1 MTDYRTIL
9 ELDLERVARP
19 ASFTFDDVT
28 RRRDRKRRNKR
39 MAAGVVGNAVFVAV
53 IWIVTTG
60 GPFDRAATPAVPGGG
75 ETGPTE
81 VTEVTPPVSAVGP
94 VPETDYLLDLDTGEM
109 TPLPGAFSGST
120 DAFSTPQGYAVS
132 PDGSRLAY
140 ADWAE
145 KGNYQSNYQIFV
157 KNLADDF
164 AQLVTYPEDVNQA
177 LSPAWSPD
185 GSKIAYIGWHDDY
198 ATGGEHQGADLR
210 DVFVLDLA
218 TNESAQLTFAE
229 PDPAKPDWT
238 PWDAYSPAFTPDGA
252 SIVYYTNRWVSRG
265 PLGTSEE
272 ETRMVPVAGGKSVRV
287 PVDISQLS
295 PDGTLLIYGCGWT
308 GERGWYVENVGRI
321 DDPSSMCVANADGT
335 AERVLVP
342 HQGDAIIGGD
352 WSPDGTRIAY
362 FAFHSTDV
370 SIVDIATGQI
380 THVAEGYWPTWL
392 DDHTLIIEMD
402 RCYDPA
408 TDRRADPC

>member
-1 MTDYRTIL
+1 MISERDLL
-9 ELDLERVARP
+9 EQALSRFEPEPGLTERIY
-19 ASFTFDDVT
+19 

-39 MAAGVVGNAVFVAV
+39 LAAGVVGIAVFVAS

-60 GPFDRAATPAVPGGG
+60 GPFDRAATPAVPGG

-109 TPLPGAFSGST
+109 TPLPNGIAGSA

-140 ADWAE
+140 ADWTD
-145 KGNYQSNYQIFV
+145 KNGNYGIFV
-157 KNLADDF
+157 RDLNEDF
-164 AQLVTYPEDVNQA
+164 SELVTYNAVTHA

-210 DVFVLDLA
+210 DVFVVDLA
-218 TNESAQLTFAE
+218 TNESTQLTFAE

-238 PWDAYSPAFTPDGA
+238 PWSAFSPSFTLDGS
-252 SIVYYTNRWVSRG
+252 SIVYSASRWRKG
-265 PLGTSEE
+265 QLGSED
-272 ETRMVPVAGGKSVRV
+272 ETRMVPVAGGESVRLK
-287 PVDISQLS
+287 VDIRGLS

-308 GERGWYVENVGRI
+308 GERGWYVENFGRV

-342 HQGDAIIGGD
+342 HQGDAIVGGD

-362 FAFHSTDV
+362 FAFHSSDV
-370 SIVDIATGQI
+370 SIVDVATGLV

-402 RCYDPA
+402 RCYNPA
-408 TDRRADPC
+408 TGRRALPC

>member
-1 MTDYRTIL
+1 MTDYRTVL
-9 ELDLERVARP
+9 EHDLARVGP
-19 ASFTFDDVT
+19 APFGFEDVV

-39 MAAGVVGNAVFVAV
+39 IAAGIVGIVVFVAAV
-53 IWIVTTG
+53 WIVRDVAVLDLSES
-60 GPFDRAATPAVPGGG
+60 PAAPGGG

-94 VPETDYLLDLDTGEM
+94 VPETDYQLDLDTGET
-109 TPLPGAFSGST
+109 TPLPNGIAGSA

-140 ADWAE
+140 ADWTD
-145 KGNYQSNYQIFV
+145 KNGNYGIFV
-157 KNLADDF
+157 RDLNEDVSE
-164 AQLVTYPEDVNQA
+164 LVTYNAVTHA

-185 GSKIAYIGWHDDY
+185 GSKISYIGWHDDY
-198 ATGGEHQGADLR
+198 ATGEEHQGADLR
-210 DVFVLDLA
+210 DVFVVDLA
-218 TNESAQLTFAE
+218 TNESTQLTFAE

-238 PWDAYSPAFTPDGA
+238 PWSAFSPSFTPDGS
-252 SIVYYTNRWVSRG
+252 SIVYSASRWRKG
-265 PLGTSEE
+265 QFGSED
-272 ETRMVPVAGGKSVRV
+272 ETRMVPVAGGESVRLK
-287 PVDISQLS
+287 VDIWGLS

-308 GERGWYVENVGRI
+308 GERGWYVETFGRV

-342 HQGDAIIGGD
+342 HQGDAIVGGD

-362 FAFHSTDV
+362 FAFHSSDV
-370 SIVDIATGQI
+370 SIVDVATGLV

-402 RCYDPA
+402 RCYNPA
-408 TDRRADPC
+408 TGRRAIPC

>member
-1 MTDYRTIL
+1 
-9 ELDLERVARP
+9 
-19 ASFTFDDVT
+19 
-28 RRRDRKRRNKR
+28 
-39 MAAGVVGNAVFVAV
+39 
-53 IWIVTTG
+53 VTTG

-94 VPETDYLLDLDTGEM
+94 VPGTDYLLDLDTGEM
-109 TPLPGAFSGST
+109 TPLPNGIAGSA

-132 PDGSRLAY
+132 PDGSKLAY
-140 ADWAE
+140 ADWTD
-145 KGNYQSNYQIFV
+145 KNGNYGIFV
-157 KNLADDF
+157 RDLNEDYS
-164 AQLVTYPEDVNQA
+164 QLVTYSSDVTHA

-185 GSKIAYIGWHDDY
+185 GSKIAYIGFHEDY
-198 ATGGEHQGADLR
+198 ATGGEHQGANLR
-210 DVFVLDLA
+210 DVFVVDLA
-218 TNESAQLTFAE
+218 TNESTQLTFAE

-287 PVDISQLS
+287 TVDISQLS

-308 GERGWYVENVGRI
+308 GERGWYVENVGRV

-342 HQGDAIIGGD
+342 HQGDAIVGGD

-362 FAFHSTDV
+362 FAFHSSDV
-370 SIVDIATGQI
+370 SIVDVATGLV

-402 RCYDPA
+402 RCYNPA
-408 TDRRADPC
+408 TGRRALPC

>member
-1 MTDYRTIL
+1 MISERDLL
-9 ELDLERVARP
+9 EQALSRFEPEPGLTERIY
-19 ASFTFDDVT
+19 

-39 MAAGVVGNAVFVAV
+39 LAAGVVGIAVFVAS

-60 GPFDRAATPAVPGGG
+60 GPFDRAATPAVPGG

-109 TPLPGAFSGST
+109 TPLPNGIAGSA

-140 ADWAE
+140 ADWTDK
-145 KGNYQSNYQIFV
+145 KGNYGIFV
-157 KNLADDF
+157 RDLNEDVSE
-164 AQLVTYPEDVNQA
+164 LVTYNAVTHA

-210 DVFVLDLA
+210 DVFVVDLA
-218 TNESAQLTFAE
+218 TNESTQLTFAE

-238 PWDAYSPAFTPDGA
+238 PWSAFSPSFTLDGS
-252 SIVYYTNRWVSRG
+252 SIVYSASRWRKG
-265 PLGTSEE
+265 QLGSED
-272 ETRMVPVAGGKSVRV
+272 ETRMVPVAGGESVRLK
-287 PVDISQLS
+287 VDIRGLS

-308 GERGWYVENVGRI
+308 GERGWYVENFGRV

-342 HQGDAIIGGD
+342 HQGDAIVGGD

-362 FAFHSTDV
+362 FAFHSSDV
-370 SIVDIATGQI
+370 SIVDVATGLV

-402 RCYDPA
+402 RCYNPA
-408 TDRRADPC
+408 TGRRALPC

>member
-1 MTDYRTIL
+1 MTDYRNV
-9 ELDLERVARP
+9 LERDLARVGP
-19 ASFTFDDVT
+19 APFGFDDVG

-39 MAAGVVGNAVFVAV
+39 IAAGVVGIVVFVAAV
-53 IWIVTTG
+53 WIVRDVTSLNRTQ
-60 GPFDRAATPAVPGGG
+60 TPVVPGGASSG
-75 ETGPTE
+75 PAVTNEPPTG
-81 VTEVTPPVSAVGP
+81 AVGP
-94 VPETDYLLDLDTGEM
+94 VPETDYLLDLNTGEM
-109 TPLPGAFSGST
+109 TPLPKWIGGST

-157 KNLADDF
+157 KNLDDDF
-164 AQLVTYPEDVNQA
+164 AQLVTYPDDVTQA

-185 GSKIAYIGWHDDY
+185 GSKIAYIGWHEDY
-198 ATGGEHQGADLR
+198 ATGGEHHGADLR
-210 DVFVLDLA
+210 DVFVVDLA
-218 TNESAQLTFAE
+218 TNESTQLTFAE

-238 PWDAYSPAFTPDGA
+238 PWSAFSPSFTLDGA

-272 ETRMVPVAGGKSVRV
+272 ETRMVPVAGGESVRLKE
-287 PVDISQLS
+287 DISGLS

-308 GERGWYVENVGRI
+308 GERGWYVENVGRV

-342 HQGDAIIGGD
+342 HQGDAIVGGD
-352 WSPDGTRIAY
+352 WSPDGTRITY
-362 FAFHSTDV
+362 FAFHSSDV
-370 SIVDIATGQI
+370 SIVDVATGLV

-402 RCYDPA
+402 RCYNPA
-408 TDRRADPC
+408 TGRRAIPC

>member
-1 MTDYRTIL
+1 
-9 ELDLERVARP
+9 
-19 ASFTFDDVT
+19 
-28 RRRDRKRRNKR
+28 
-39 MAAGVVGNAVFVAV
+39 
-53 IWIVTTG
+53 
-60 GPFDRAATPAVPGGG
+60 
-75 ETGPTE
+75 

-109 TPLPGAFSGST
+109 TPLPNGIAGSA

-140 ADWAE
+140 ADWTD
-145 KGNYQSNYQIFV
+145 KDGNYGIFV
-157 KNLADDF
+157 RDLNEDYSR
-164 AQLVTYPEDVNQA
+164 LVTANSDVKNA

-210 DVFVLDLA
+210 DVFVVDLA
-218 TNESAQLTFAE
+218 TNESTQLTFAE

-238 PWDAYSPAFTPDGA
+238 PWDAYSPASTPDGA

-265 PLGTSEE
+265 LLGTSEE
-272 ETRMVPVAGGKSVRV
+272 EIRMVPVAGGESVRLKE
-287 PVDISQLS
+287 DIRGLS

-308 GERGWYVENVGRI
+308 TGERVWYIEDVGRV

-362 FAFHSTDV
+362 FTFHSTDV
-370 SIVDIATGQI
+370 SIVDVATGLV

-402 RCYDPA
+402 RCYNPA
-408 TDRRADPC
+408 TGRRADPC

>member
-1 MTDYRTIL
+1 MTDYRNV
-9 ELDLERVARP
+9 LERDLAHVGP
-19 ASFTFDDVT
+19 APFGFDDIA
-28 RRRDRKRRNKR
+28 RRRDRKRRNRR
-39 MAAGVVGNAVFVAV
+39 MAAGVVGIAVFVAS

-109 TPLPGAFSGST
+109 TPLPNGIAGSA

-140 ADWAE
+140 ADWTDK
-145 KGNYQSNYQIFV
+145 KGNYGIFV
-157 KNLADDF
+157 RDLNEDF
-164 AQLVTYPEDVNQA
+164 SELVTYNAVTHA

-210 DVFVLDLA
+210 DVFVVDLA
-218 TNESAQLTFAE
+218 TNESTQLTFAE

-287 PVDISQLS
+287 TVDISQLS

-308 GERGWYVENVGRI
+308 GERAWYVENVGRV

-342 HQGDAIIGGD
+342 HQGDAIVGGD

-402 RCYDPA
+402 RCYNPA
-408 TDRRADPC
+408 TGRRADPC